1 MKKWKGI
8 VMKSDSLKE
17 NIIYQGLYQ
26 LIRTLTPLITIPI
39 ISRAFGP
46 TGVGI
51 ASFSFNI
58 VQYFLMIA
66 SVGIQLYFNRIIAQ
80 SVDNKQQLSQQFWDI
95 FISKLLLSV
104 TVLFIYIATITL
116 LIDDYY
122 MIFLLQGIYIIG
134 AALDISWF
142 YAGTEKFKIP
152 SLSNI
157 VASGIVLGV
166 VVIFVKDQSD
176 LSLYVFTIAIVT
188 VLNQI
193 PLFIY
198 LKRYIIF
205 VSINWRQVWQ
215 IFRSSLAYL
224 LPNGQLNLYTSIS
237 CVVLGILGTYQQV
250 GIFSNAF
257 NILTVAIIMINTFD
271 LVMIPRIT
279 KMSTHPSHSLTKIL
293 ADNMN
298 IQLMLTIPMVFGLI
312 AIMPS
317 FYLWFFGDAFASTV
331 PLMTI
336 LAILV
341 LIIPLNMLI
350 SRQYLL
356 IVNKIRLYN
365 ASITIGAVIN
375 ILLCLILIYL
385 FGMYGAAIAR
395 LVTEFILLIWRF
407 IDITQINVKLNVLSA
422 FQCTI
427 AAVIMFITLGVIN
440 QYLSPTIYATILL
453 IVIGIVVYILLMM
466 AMKNH
471 YLWQLLKHL
480 RHKTI

>member
-1 MKKWKGI
+1 
-8 VMKSDSLKE
+8 MKSDSLKE

-39 ISRAFGP
+39 ISRVFGP

-66 SVGIQLYFNRIIAQ
+66 SVGVQLYFNRIIAQ
-80 SVDNKQQLSQQFWDI
+80 SVGNKQHLSQQFWDI

-104 TVLFIYIATITL
+104 TVLVSYIATITL

-122 MIFLLQGIYIIG
+122 IIFLLQGIYIIG

-176 LSLYVFTIAIVT
+176 LSLYVFTISIVT
-188 VLNQI
+188 VINQI

-205 VSINWRQVWQ
+205 VSINWRQVWH
-215 IFRSSLAYL
+215 IFCSSLAYL

-237 CVVLGILGTYQQV
+237 CVVLGLLGTYQQV

-257 NILTVAIIMINTFD
+257 NILTVAIILINTFD

-279 KMSTHPSHSLTKIL
+279 KMSTHPSHSLTKTL

-298 IQLMLTIPMVFGLI
+298 IQLILTVPMVFGLI

-317 FYLWFFGDAFASTV
+317 FYLWFFGEEFASTV

-365 ASITIGAVIN
+365 ASITFGAVVN
-375 ILLCLILIYL
+375 IVLCLILIYL
-385 FGMYGAAIAR
+385 FGIYGVAIAR

-407 IDITQINVKLNVLSA
+407 IDITKINVKLNIVSA
-422 FQCTI
+422 LQCTI
-427 AAVIMFITLGVIN
+427 AAVIMFIVLGVIN
-440 QYLSPTIYATILL
+440 HYLPPTMYATLLL
-453 IVIGIVVYILLMM
+453 IAIGIVVYLLLMM
-466 AMKNH
+466 TMKNQ
-471 YLWQLLKHL
+471 YVWQILSHL

>member
-1 MKKWKGI
+1 
-8 VMKSDSLKE
+8 MKSDSLKE

>member
-122 MIFLLQGIYIIG
+122 IIFLLQGIYIIG

-237 CVVLGILGTYQQV
+237 CVVLGVLGTYQQV

-279 KMSTHPSHSLTKIL
+279 KMSTHPSHSLTKTL

-365 ASITIGAVIN
+365 ASITIGAAIN

-385 FGMYGAAIAR
+385 FGIYGAAIAR

-427 AAVIMFITLGVIN
+427 AAVIMFIVLGIIN

>member
-1 MKKWKGI
+1 
-8 VMKSDSLKE
+8 MKSDSLKE

-26 LIRTLTPLITIPI
+26 LIRTMTPLITIPI

-46 TGVGI
+46 SGVGI
-51 ASFSFNI
+51 VSFSFNI

-66 SVGIQLYFNRIIAQ
+66 SVGVQLYFNRVIAK
-80 SVDNKQQLSQQFWDI
+80 SVNDKRQLSQQFWDI
-95 FISKLLLSV
+95 FVSKLLLSL
-104 TVLFIYIATITL
+104 TVFAMYIAVITIF
-116 LIDDYY
+116 IDDYY
-122 MIFLLQGIYIIG
+122 LIFLLQG

-157 VASGIVLGV
+157 VASVIVLSV

-188 VLNQI
+188 VLNQL

-198 LKRYIIF
+198 LKRYITF
-205 VSINWRQVWQ
+205 VSVNWRQVWY
-215 IFRSSLAYL
+215 IFHSSLAYL

-237 CVVLGILGTYQQV
+237 CVVLGLVGTYQQV

-279 KMSTHPSHSLTKIL
+279 KMSIQQSHSLTKTL

-298 IQLMLTIPMVFGLI
+298 IQLILTIPMVFGLI

-317 FYLWFFGDAFASTV
+317 FYLWFFGEEFASTV

-365 ASITIGAVIN
+365 ASITIGAVMN
-375 ILLCLILIYL
+375 LVLCLVLIY
-385 FGMYGAAIAR
+385 FYGIYGAAIAR
-395 LVTEFILLIWRF
+395 LITEFFLLIWRF
-407 IDITQINVKLNVLSA
+407 IDITKINVKLNIVSTI
-422 FQCTI
+422 QCVI
-427 AAVIMFITLGVIN
+427 AAVMMFIVLGVVN
-440 QYLSPTIYATILL
+440 HYLPPTMYATLLL
-453 IVIGIVVYILLMM
+453 IAIGIVVYLLLMM
-466 AMKNH
+466 TMKNQ
-471 YLWQLLKHL
+471 YVRQILRHL

>member
-1 MKKWKGI
+1 
-8 VMKSDSLKE
+8 MKSDSLKE

-26 LIRTLTPLITIPI
+26 LIRTMTPLITIPI

-46 TGVGI
+46 SGVGI
-51 ASFSFNI
+51 VSFSFNI

-66 SVGIQLYFNRIIAQ
+66 SVGVQLYFNRVIAK
-80 SVDNKQQLSQQFWDI
+80 SVNDKRQLSQQFWDI
-95 FISKLLLSV
+95 FVSKLFLAL
-104 TVLFIYIATITL
+104 TVFAMYMVVITIF
-116 LIDDYY
+116 IDDYY
-122 MIFLLQGIYIIG
+122 LIFLLQGIYIIG

-157 VASGIVLGV
+157 VASGIVLSV

-188 VLNQI
+188 VLNQL

-198 LKRYIIF
+198 LKRYISF
-205 VSINWRQVWQ
+205 VSVNWIHVWQ
-215 IFRSSLAYL
+215 LFRSSLAYL

-237 CVVLGILGTYQQV
+237 CVVLGLVGTYQQV

-279 KMSTHPSHSLTKIL
+279 KMSIQQSHSLTKTL
-293 ADNMN
+293 SNNMN
-298 IQLMLTIPMVFGLI
+298 IQLILTIPMVFGLI

-317 FYLWFFGDAFASTV
+317 FYLWFFGEEFASTV

-365 ASITIGAVIN
+365 ASITIGAVMNLVLCLVLFTINKYCLLIN
-375 ILLCLILIYL
+375 IFKGMINTSIAKMVINGTVEYCKYDSMCHCCRYDVYCAWCGQSL
-385 FGMYGAAIAR
+385 FAPYNVRYAAINCDWYSS
-395 LVTEFILLIWRF
+395 LSFINDDYEKSIR
-407 IDITQINVKLNVLSA
+407 
-422 FQCTI
+422 
-427 AAVIMFITLGVIN
+427 
-440 QYLSPTIYATILL
+440 
-453 IVIGIVVYILLMM
+453 M
-466 AMKNH
+466 ANIEASS
-471 YLWQLLKHL
+471 
-480 RHKTI
+480 T

>member
-1 MKKWKGI
+1 
-8 VMKSDSLKE
+8 MKSDSLKE

-26 LIRTLTPLITIPI
+26 LIRTMTPLITIPI

-46 TGVGI
+46 SGVGI
-51 ASFSFNI
+51 VSFSFNI

-66 SVGIQLYFNRIIAQ
+66 SVGVQLYFNRVIAK
-80 SVDNKQQLSQQFWDI
+80 SVNDKRQLSQQFWDI
-95 FISKLLLSV
+95 FVSKLFLAL
-104 TVLFIYIATITL
+104 TVFAMYMVVITIF
-116 LIDDYY
+116 IDDYY
-122 MIFLLQGIYIIG
+122 LIFLLQGIYIIG

-157 VASGIVLGV
+157 VASGIVLSV

-188 VLNQI
+188 VLNQL

-198 LKRYIIF
+198 LKRYISF
-205 VSINWRQVWQ
+205 VSVNWIHVWQ
-215 IFRSSLAYL
+215 LFRSSLAYL

-237 CVVLGILGTYQQV
+237 CVVLGLVGTYQQV

-279 KMSTHPSHSLTKIL
+279 KMSIQQSHSLTKTL
-293 ADNMN
+293 ANNMN
-298 IQLMLTIPMVFGLI
+298 IQLILTIPMVFGLI

-317 FYLWFFGDAFASTV
+317 FYLWFFGEEFASTV

-365 ASITIGAVIN
+365 ASITIGA
-375 ILLCLILIYL
+375 
-385 FGMYGAAIAR
+385 AIAR
-395 LVTEFILLIWRF
+395 LITEFILLIWRF
-407 IDITQINVKLNVLSA
+407 VDITKINVKLNIVSTI
-422 FQCTI
+422 QCVI
-427 AAVIMFITLGVIN
+427 AAVMMFIVLGVVN
-440 QYLSPTIYATILL
+440 HYLPPTMYATLLL
-453 IVIGIVVYILLMM
+453 IAIGIVVYLLLMM
-466 AMKNH
+466 TMKNQ
-471 YLWQLLKHL
+471 YVWQILRLL

>member
-1 MKKWKGI
+1 
-8 VMKSDSLKE
+8 MKSDSLKE

-104 TVLFIYIATITL
+104 TVLIIYIATITL

-122 MIFLLQGIYIIG
+122 VIFLLQGIYIIG

-176 LSLYVFTIAIVT
+176 LPLYVFTIAIVT

-279 KMSTHPSHSLTKIL
+279 KMSTHPSHSLTKTL

-317 FYLWFFGDAFASTV
+317 FYLWFFGDAFTSTV

-440 QYLSPTIYATILL
+440 QYLSPTIYTTILL

>member
-1 MKKWKGI
+1 
-8 VMKSDSLKE
+8 MKSDSLKE

-26 LIRTLTPLITIPI
+26 LIRTMTPLITIPI

-46 TGVGI
+46 SGVGI
-51 ASFSFNI
+51 VSFSFNI

-66 SVGIQLYFNRIIAQ
+66 SVGVQLYFNRVIAK
-80 SVDNKQQLSQQFWDI
+80 SVNDKRQLSQQFWDI
-95 FISKLLLSV
+95 FVSKLFLAL
-104 TVLFIYIATITL
+104 TVFAMYMVVITIF
-116 LIDDYY
+116 IDDYY
-122 MIFLLQGIYIIG
+122 LIFLLQGIYIIG

-157 VASGIVLGV
+157 VASGIVLSV

-188 VLNQI
+188 VLNQL

-198 LKRYIIF
+198 LKRYISF
-205 VSINWRQVWQ
+205 VSVNWIHVWQ
-215 IFRSSLAYL
+215 LFRSSLAYL

-237 CVVLGILGTYQQV
+237 CVVLGLVGTYQQV

-279 KMSTHPSHSLTKIL
+279 KMSIQQSHSLTKTL
-293 ADNMN
+293 ANNMN
-298 IQLMLTIPMVFGLI
+298 IQLILTIPMVFGEE
-312 AIMPS
+312 
-317 FYLWFFGDAFASTV
+317 FASTV

-375 ILLCLILIYL
+375 LVLCIILIY
-385 FGMYGAAIAR
+385 FYGIYGAAIAR
-395 LVTEFILLIWRF
+395 LITEFFLLIWRF
-407 IDITQINVKLNVLSA
+407 IDITKINVKLNIVSTI
-422 FQCTI
+422 QCVI
-427 AAVIMFITLGVIN
+427 AAVMMFIVLGVVN
-440 QYLSPTIYATILL
+440 HYLPPTMYATLLL
-453 IVIGIVVYILLMM
+453 IAIGIVVYLLLMM
-466 AMKNH
+466 TMKNQ
-471 YLWQLLKHL
+471 YVWQILRHL

>member
-1 MKKWKGI
+1 
-8 VMKSDSLKE
+8 MKSDSLKE

-26 LIRTLTPLITIPI
+26 LIRTMTPLITIPI

-46 TGVGI
+46 SGVGI
-51 ASFSFNI
+51 VSFSFNI

-66 SVGIQLYFNRIIAQ
+66 SVGVQLYFNRVITK
-80 SVDNKQQLSQQFWDI
+80 SVNDKRQLSQQFWDI
-95 FISKLLLSV
+95 FVSKLFLAL
-104 TVLFIYIATITL
+104 TVFAMYMVVITIF
-116 LIDDYY
+116 IDDYY
-122 MIFLLQGIYIIG
+122 LIFLLQGIYIIG

-157 VASGIVLGV
+157 VASGIVLSV

-188 VLNQI
+188 VLNQL

-198 LKRYIIF
+198 LKRYISF
-205 VSINWRQVWQ
+205 VSVNWIHVWQ
-215 IFRSSLAYL
+215 LFRSSLAYL

-237 CVVLGILGTYQQV
+237 CVVLGLVGTYQQV

-279 KMSTHPSHSLTKIL
+279 KMSIQQSHSLTKTL
-293 ADNMN
+293 ANNMN
-298 IQLMLTIPMVFGLI
+298 IQLILTIPMVFGLI

-317 FYLWFFGDAFASTV
+317 FYLWFFGEEFASTV

-365 ASITIGAVIN
+365 ASITIGAVMN
-375 ILLCLILIYL
+375 LVLCLVLIY
-385 FGMYGAAIAR
+385 FYGIYGAAIAR
-395 LVTEFILLIWRF
+395 LITEFILLIWRF
-407 IDITQINVKLNVLSA
+407 VDITKINVKLNIVSTI
-422 FQCTI
+422 QCVI
-427 AAVIMFITLGVIN
+427 AAVMMFIVLGVVN
-440 QYLSPTIYATILL
+440 HYLPPTMYATLLL
-453 IVIGIVVYILLMM
+453 IAIGIVVYLLLMM
-466 AMKNH
+466 TMKNQ
-471 YLWQLLKHL
+471 YVWQILRLL